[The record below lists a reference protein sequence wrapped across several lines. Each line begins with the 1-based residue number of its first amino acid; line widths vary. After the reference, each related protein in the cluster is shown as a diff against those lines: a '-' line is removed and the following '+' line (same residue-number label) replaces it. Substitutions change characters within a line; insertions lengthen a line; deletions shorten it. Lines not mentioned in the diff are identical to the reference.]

1 MGGQG
6 ARRCAALSVVLLALM
21 SAAAPARIG
30 AIEVEMSDPAM
41 QRALRLARFPAS
53 DADRARFHRRYI
65 VPAGGPTAN
74 GASLESIA
82 IITEFRRMELI
93 AEDHARIND
102 LFGRISLTQPRRE
115 LAPWRGKVY
124 VAAQVSLSGN
134 AIGVPPIGVALD
146 SLRPLGP
153 AEVQN
158 IYSENAVVGGV
169 VAVPFESRA
178 VGQTIR
184 AVTVTTD
191 TTVLGQTRIDF
202 RVID

>member
-1 MGGQG
+1 
-6 ARRCAALSVVLLALM
+6 
-21 SAAAPARIG
+21 
-30 AIEVEMSDPAM
+30 
-41 QRALRLARFPAS
+41 
-53 DADRARFHRRYI
+53 
-65 VPAGGPTAN
+65 
-74 GASLESIA
+74 
-82 IITEFRRMELI
+82 
-93 AEDHARIND
+93 
-102 LFGRISLTQPRRE
+102 
-115 LAPWRGKVY
+115 
-124 VAAQVSLSGN
+124 
-134 AIGVPPIGVALD
+134 VALD